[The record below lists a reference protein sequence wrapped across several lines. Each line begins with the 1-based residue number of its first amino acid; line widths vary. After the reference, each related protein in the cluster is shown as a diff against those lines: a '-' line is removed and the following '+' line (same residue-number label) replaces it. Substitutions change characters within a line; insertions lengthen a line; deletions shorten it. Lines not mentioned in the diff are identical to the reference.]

1 MFISALYNVTIER
14 ELSSKPIIKK
24 AVTYMKRKNYKKKLL
39 GLLTAAAALASA
51 AVSCTN
57 NNINSAVTDEPDTS
71 ASETLAAEALSEKK
85 TSMSELFSAR
95 DLDPSY
101 DSIDAEIR
109 LEGDSTSV
117 DGKGV
122 TADGSVITITAEGIY
137 RVTGNLSN
145 GQLIV
150 DAPKAKVQL
159 VLDNA
164 DISCKDSSAIYIK
177 DADKTFITLAKNS
190 KNTVSDGSAYEL
202 PEGEDEPDAAIFS
215 KDSLTI
221 NGWGELTVNGN
232 YSCGIRSKD
241 DIVVTGGIINVT
253 AAENGIKAKDYFAAA
268 GGSVNVTS
276 GGDGIKATNSEDSSL
291 GFVYV
296 EGGSFDISSGEDGI
310 QAETSFVAA
319 GGSFNILSGGGS
331 DNSTKT
337 HNDGFGGMGG
347 GFGGGRGGFGGFG
360 ENFEPGGF
368 DPGSFDRGAPAPGGA
383 APEAPEQGDFDPGQ
397 FRHGGF
403 DPGSGEMP
411 SFGGENGAP
420 PDIPSGADTDTSD
433 SSVSTK
439 GIKAGTELIISGGEF
454 DIDSADDA
462 LHSNA
467 RLDISGG
474 SITARSGDDGI
485 HADEEINISGGK
497 VAVAESYEG
506 IESADIN
513 ISGGTVEIKSSDDGL
528 NASDGSSQGGMGRY
542 SSATLTISGGT
553 VYVDAEGDG
562 LDSNGDI
569 LISGGIV
576 LVDGPV
582 SGGNGALDSNG
593 EITVTGGLLIA
604 AGSSGMAE
612 APGSSSSQ
620 YTVSAAFDSS
630 YSGGTLVTLLGSDG
644 KEILSFAPS
653 KTFSHIVISSPGM
666 EKGGT
671 YTLCTGGSSGSAREY
686 GLYESGGY
694 KNDGDEAASFTAD
707 DVVTYVGSQSMMGGG
722 MGKGGRGG
730 FGRQQPVL

>member
-1 MFISALYNVTIER
+1 
-14 ELSSKPIIKK
+14 
-24 AVTYMKRKNYKKKLL
+24 MKRKNYRRKLL

-57 NNINSAVTDEPDTS
+57 NNDISVITDEPDTS
-71 ASETLAAEALSEKK
+71 ASETYAAEALSEKK
-85 TSMSELFSAR
+85 KSMSELFSSR
-95 DLDPSY
+95 DLDPAY
-101 DSIDAEIR
+101 DNIDAEII
-109 LEGDSTSV
+109 LDEDSAYA
-117 DGKGV
+117 DGNGV
-122 TADGSVITITAEGIY
+122 TVDGSVITITADGIY
-137 RVTGNLSN
+137 RVTGTLSN
-145 GQLIV
+145 GQLV
-150 DAPKAKVQL
+150 VEAPKAKVQL

-164 DISCKDSSAIYIK
+164 DISCEDSPAIYIK
-177 DADKTFITLAKNS
+177 DADKTFITLAKDS
-190 KNTVSDGSAYEL
+190 KNTVSDGSVYEL

-241 DIVVTGGIINVT
+241 DIVVTGGVIKVT
-253 AAENGIKAKDYFAAA
+253 AEENGIKAKDYFAAA
-268 GGSVNVTS
+268 GGSVSVSS
-276 GGDGIKATNSEDSSL
+276 GSDGIKATNSEDGSL

-310 QAETSFVAA
+310 QAETAFMAV
-319 GGSFNILSGGGS
+319 GGSFDIVSGGGS
-331 DNSTKT
+331 DDPAKT
-337 HNDGFGGMGG
+337 HTDGFGGMGG
-347 GFGGGRGGFGGFG
+347 GFRGGRGGFGGFAPGGGFG
-360 ENFEPGGF
+360 EDFEPG
-368 DPGSFDRGAPAPGGA
+368 DLEPGAPGQRYLEPGDFEPGAPGQGGFAPGG
-383 APEAPEQGDFDPGQ
+383 D
-397 FRHGGF
+397 F
-403 DPGSGEMP
+403 DPGSGESP
-411 SFGGENGAP
+411 GFGGGNGTP
-420 PDIPSGADTDTSD
+420 PELPGGTDTDTAD

-462 LHSNA
+462 LHSNS

-485 HADEEINISGGK
+485 HADEAVSISGGS
-497 VAVAESYEG
+497 VVIAQSYEG

-513 ISGGTVEIKSSDDGL
+513 ISGGTVEVKSTDDGF

-542 SSATLTISGGT
+542 SSVSLTISGGT

-562 LDSNGDI
+562 LDSNGDM
-569 LISGGIV
+569 LISGGTV

-582 SGGNGALDSNG
+582 NGGNGALDSNG

-612 APGSSSSQ
+612 APGSGSSQ
-620 YTVSAAFDSS
+620 YTVSVAFDSS

-644 KEILSFAPS
+644 EEILSYAPS
-653 KTFSHIVISSPGM
+653 KTFSHIVISSPGL

-671 YTLCTGGSSGSAREY
+671 YTLCTGGSSGSAKEY

-694 KNDGDEAASFTAD
+694 KNDGDKAESFTAD
-707 DVVTYVGSQSMMGGG
+707 SVVTYVGEQSMMGGGG

-730 FGRQQPVL
+730 FDRRQFAE